1 MKKYTTFPLL
11 LTTDSIVNKALNQF
25 SGLTATYCSIFN
37 TTLILL
43 GQEVRKNALGKP
55 SFKKVF
61 YHMCYNII
69 ILKI

>member
-1 MKKYTTFPLL
+1 MKKYTTSPLL
-11 LTTDSIVNKALNQF
+11 LTTDSNEALNQF
-25 SGLTATYCSIFN
+25 SGLTATYCSVFN

-43 GQEVRKNALGKP
+43 GQEIKNALGKP

-61 YHMCYNII
+61 YHMCCNVV